1 MSEEEQQQMWKR
13 SPTPEETWSD
23 ASGGNDSGE
32 WPVIGVVGEELRLD
46 GTPRYVG
53 NSSIPDSIHDVRWGN
68 WHRADGSNTTWD
80 TEDFDSRGVLNRW
93 KRVQKRLR
101 NTLADISL
109 DMEVPWPDDAVHKR
123 PTQHRKQAY
132 EEKLEKRRAGGP
144 ISTADWDAEVDAAY
158 ARLQEPERGES
169 NSRLRVRRSVGGAGP
184 SMSAAAAGPSRR
196 GRMSSSSSPA
206 LSVASRDQLS
216 TVISTPKRG
225 RSRLTSV
232 AASSPRSR
240 PTTVA
245 SRSTPSTSSLRKGT
259 TPSSTGSSS
268 EPQST
273 SGSLASVLVSQPS
286 LRARIQTTWNRT
298 ARDARAATVRISN
311 DIADA
316 DISPDLRQLK
326 YIERGYVFY
335 TGLQEI
341 FEVSPD
347 VFTKCDCSTCIDASQ
362 CHCQDLSE
370 LYNEDDTKVFAYF
383 RGLFTFNVPRGVEVI
398 ECNEHCG
405 CNPKCGNRVAQLPR
419 DVAIEV
425 FDTKRCGWG
434 ARALVDICEGKV
446 LGTYTGTRKLN
457 DVSRREDVEYLPEE
471 HQGYLFDLDSTEVK
485 GAENLGGRYTV
496 DSYEFGNWTRFVNH
510 SCSPNMRVYSVV
522 YDTISDVNMPYMA
535 FVASKNISAG
545 TELTIDYH
553 PYGEEEDDEKGKKPA
568 NARACSCGSKS
579 CRGWMKL

>member
-1 MSEEEQQQMWKR
+1 MAEQEQQQMWKR

-46 GTPRYVG
+46 GTSRY
-53 NSSIPDSIHDVRWGN
+53 VRWGN

-80 TEDFDSRGVLNRW
+80 AEDFDGQGVLNRW

-101 NTLADISL
+101 NTLADTSL

-144 ISTADWDAEVDAAY
+144 ISTADWDAEVDVAY
-158 ARLQEPERGES
+158 ARLQEPEIGES
-169 NSRLRVRRSVGGAGP
+169 NSRLRVRRSVNGAGS
-184 SMSAAAAGPSRR
+184 SMSAAAGPSRR

-216 TVISTPKRG
+216 PIIFSPRRG
-225 RSRLTSV
+225 RSQLTSA
-232 AASSPRSR
+232 AASSSRSR
-240 PTTVA
+240 PTTVTL
-245 SRSTPSTSSLRKGT
+245 RSTPSTSSLRKGN
-259 TPSSTGSSS
+259 TPSSTDFSRG
-268 EPQST
+268 PWST
-273 SGSLASVLVSQPS
+273 LGTLASVVRSQDHRTLS
-286 LRARIQTTWNRT
+286 LSDMSYRRMGIQTTWNRA
-298 ARDARAATVRISN
+298 ARDAGAATVRISS

-316 DISPDLRQLK
+316 DILPDLRQLK
-326 YIERGYVFY
+326 YIERGYVFC

-347 VFTKCDCSTCIDASQ
+347 VFTTCDCSTCIDASQ
-362 CHCQDLSE
+362 CNCQDSSE
-370 LYNEDDTKVFAYF
+370 IYDEDDTKVFAYF

-398 ECNEHCG
+398 ECNEYCG
-405 CNPKCGNRVAQLPR
+405 CHPKCGNRVAQLPR
-419 DVAIEV
+419 DVAIEI

-434 ARALVDICEGKV
+434 ARALVDIRKGKV
-446 LGTYTGTRKLN
+446 LGTYTG
-457 DVSRREDVEYLPEE
+457 RREDVEHLPEE
-471 HQGYLFDLDSTEVK
+471 HQRYLFDLDGTEVK
-485 GAENLGGRYTV
+485 DVENLGGRYTV

-522 YDTISDVNMPYMA
+522 YDTITDVNMPYMA
-535 FVASKNISAG
+535 FVASKNIPAG
-545 TELTIDYH
+545 TELTINYH
-553 PYGEEEDDEKGKKPA
+553 PHGEDEVDEKRKKPA
-568 NARACSCGSKS
+568 GASACSCGSKS

>member
-23 ASGGNDSGE
+23 ASGGNDIGE

-46 GTPRYVG
+46 GTPRYV
-53 NSSIPDSIHDVRWGN
+53 VRWGN

-101 NTLADISL
+101 NTLADMSL

-123 PTQHRKQAY
+123 PTQHHKQAY

-169 NSRLRVRRSVGGAGP
+169 NSRLRVRRSVGGAGSP
-184 SMSAAAAGPSRR
+184 VNAAAAGPSRR

-216 TVISTPKRG
+216 PVISTPRVS
-225 RSRLTSV
+225 RSRLT
-232 AASSPRSR
+232 RSR

-245 SRSTPSTSSLRKGT
+245 LRSTPSTSSLRKGT
-259 TPSSTGSSS
+259 TPSSTGSSR

-273 SGSLASVLVSQPS
+273 SGSLASVLSQPS
-286 LRARIQTTWNRT
+286 LRTRIQTTWNRA
-298 ARDARAATVRISN
+298 ARDTRAATVRISN

-326 YIERGYVFY
+326 YIERGYIFY

-370 LYNEDDTKVFAYF
+370 LYDEDDTKVFAYF

-434 ARALVDICEGKV
+434 ARALVDIREGKV
-446 LGTYTGTRKLN
+446 LGTYTGMLF
-457 DVSRREDVEYLPEE
+457 RREDAEHLPEE

-485 GAENLGGRYTV
+485 GAENLGGKYTV

-553 PYGEEEDDEKGKKPA
+553 PYGEEEVDEKGKKPA
-568 NARACSCGSKS
+568 NARVCRCGSKS